1 MARRW
6 PTLRI
11 PIATLAGGCLA
22 LVIASAPVAAADPE
36 LAALERATML
46 LATRGHRIAPVVLLE
61 IWPSAAPSLEA
72 FAALRG
78 TIYVNA
84 RSNILRAAV
93 RSREYDVVLASLL
106 LHEQSH
112 VLGGNEQQA
121 LETELGWL
129 MSERA
134 RGDVIQAMRRSI
146 EGEKQKGIKGLGW
159 HFEKERY
166 ETSGCPGK

>member
-1 MARRW
+1 MTQRW
-6 PTLRI
+6 RTTLRI
-11 PIATLAGGCLA
+11 PIATVAGGCLA
-22 LVIASAPVAAADPE
+22 LLIASAPVAAADPE
-36 LAALERATML
+36 LAALDCATML
-46 LATRGHRIAPVVLLE
+46 LATRGHRIAPVVLIE

-72 FAALRG
+72 FALRG

-112 VLGGNEQQA
+112 VVGGNEQQA

-134 RGDVIQAMRRSI
+134 GGDVIQATRRSI
-146 EGEKQKGIKGLGW
+146 EDQKQKS
-159 HFEKERY
+159 KEGHRA
-166 ETSGCPGK
+166 SGSDRPRAGTCG